1 MTLKELIESIDGL
14 AGQDYQAIALRLN
27 EKPRIPNPETQRD
40 VPKPLRSVDE
50 LFGLILE
57 GGNFEQ
63 DMGALTTCAQ
73 FLSIGKVF
81 GEYCSIPFT
90 GPLAEVVGL
99 LQMPVFN
106 LSEATADAVRARLA
120 EVMPD
125 PDWPAEVDGLSIAQE
140 KGFEF
145 VRPEQVQGALS

>member
-1 MTLKELIESIDGL
+1 M
-14 AGQDYQAIALRLN
+14 
-27 EKPRIPNPETQRD
+27 
-40 VPKPLRSVDE
+40 PKPLRSVDE
-50 LFGLILE
+50 LFGIILA

-99 LQMPVFN
+99 LQLPVFN
-106 LSEATADAVRARLA
+106 LSEATANAVRARLA

-125 PDWPAEVDGLSIAQE
+125 PDLPAEVDGLSVAQQN
-140 KGFEF
+140 GFEF
-145 VRPEQVQGALS
+145 VRPEQVQEALL